1 MAFVGIASA
10 ALAWAGI
17 QELRGLSLLDPS
29 RIPSTAELDQWQLAV
44 AKGNELHLGTFIAA
58 AIALLAWL
66 SRVVDNTPGLG
77 GGDPSVSPRASIIWW
92 FVPIASQFKPYLI
105 VADVWRRLATS
116 AVEAR
121 PTILQAWWILWVVG
135 GVLDYLILWLPAP
148 TNLAD
153 ARLELE
159 ADAVAIG
166 LQAVAGIL
174 LVIIIRETE
183 RRAIVR
189 QEILEGPNPHEIDQL
204 YASPEPLARPQ
215 PARA

>member
-66 SRVVDNTPGLG
+66 SRVVDNTPGTGRRRPERIAARIDHL
-77 GGDPSVSPRASIIWW
+77 VVRADRQPVQA
-92 FVPIASQFKPYLI
+92 VP
-105 VADVWRRLATS
+105 DRGRRLATPGDQ
-116 AVEAR
+116 R
-121 PTILQAWWILWVVG
+121 RRGRTTILQAWWILWVVG